1 MVRVEV
7 LMGKPEKWSLLPL
20 VISMP
25 TATSAPLLALI
36 QVIVGSGMPNVS
48 QKYVTLYVSV
58 VVMLSGVRVV
68 LGGSE
73 IQGCYSNTWQVHSMH
88 RMNLHRTLY
97 REGSEFLVSTSA
109 RKLVALQE

>member
-1 MVRVEV
+1 MVI
-7 LMGKPEKWSLLPL
+7 GKPEKWSLLPL
-20 VISMP
+20 MISMS

-48 QKYVTLYVSV
+48 QKYVTLYVSL

-73 IQGCYSNTWQVHSMH
+73 IQGCYGNTWQVHSMQRVH
-88 RMNLHRTLY
+88 LQRILY